1 MTEQVQ
7 EVQQDEEQD
16 QEEQLSQAEA
26 EESAAFAASFGEVR
40 GDEPHADQGDDA
52 EQSAAG
58 AEAAEQ
64 EGDSQEEQAGEAQ
77 QQEPEQIVFAGLT
90 ESQLAE
96 KLAKIDVIEQ
106 MSSAETA
113 KLHGKIGELNGTLKE
128 LQRNGNNRA
137 AMKVAKDQFKRLSED
152 YPEIAEMLAEDLS
165 GLDFAGGGG
174 GLSEDVVEQRVTERV
189 SEVKE
194 ELSRE
199 MQMNLL
205 KIQHRDYVDVYASDQ
220 FRTWLQ
226 SQPKEEQEKIEN
238 SWDAVYLS
246 EKLTEFKSWR
256 NEKQNTSAQR
266 QQRLRN
272 AIPPKTTQGA
282 VKAGPASEE
291 DGFNSVFKK

>member
-1 MTEQVQ
+1 MTGQVQ

-26 EESAAFAASFGEVR
+26 EESAAFAASFGETR
-40 GDEPHADQGDDA
+40 GDEPPVNEEAGQEGNQA
-52 EQSAAG
+52 EEG
-58 AEAAEQ
+58 AEASEQ
-64 EGDSQEEQAGEAQ
+64 AGDSQEEQSGEEQ
-77 QQEPEQIVFAGLT
+77 QQEPIVFAGLT

-96 KLAKIDVIEQ
+96 KLAKIDTLEQ
-106 MSSAETA
+106 MSAAEMR
-113 KLHGKIGELNGTLKE
+113 KMHGKIGEFNGALKE
-128 LQRNGNNRA
+128 LQKNGGNRA